1 MPSAYALGI
10 VSRNSILDFGVA
22 ERLRAFRYSFFTGGV
37 VMENGRCSAASYGSA
52 TLRTFPTIAAR
63 NKKAIVFASL
73 HQRWLRIGAADEA
86 RTRYLH
92 LGKVALYQMSY
103 GRISIVAHRA
113 FPATSIIIPQLSPL
127 VNYKF
132 AFFEKRDVSVSPPRT
147 KPRRRSSLSQLTRRK
162 FNCFPFLISL

>member
-1 MPSAYALGI
+1 MNWWMRVLQTLALPLGHVTI
-10 VSRNSILDFGVA
+10 FGATVA
-22 ERLRAFRYSFFTGGV
+22 APF
-37 VMENGRCSAASYGSA
+37 
-52 TLRTFPTIAAR
+52 
-63 NKKAIVFASL
+63 
-73 HQRWLRIGAADEA
+73 GAADEA

-103 GRISIVAHRA
+103 GRISIVARRV

-132 AFFEKRDVSVSPPRT
+132 AFFEKRDVSVPLLHT
-147 KPRRRSSLSQLTRRK
+147 KLQKRSSLPRLTRRN

>member
-1 MPSAYALGI
+1 MTNHVL
-10 VSRNSILDFGVA
+10 
-22 ERLRAFRYSFFTGGV
+22 
-37 VMENGRCSAASYGSA
+37 
-52 TLRTFPTIAAR
+52 
-63 NKKAIVFASL
+63 
-73 HQRWLRIGAADEA
+73 QWLVLSGAADEA

-132 AFFEKRDVSVSPPRT
+132 AFLEKRDVSVSPLRT
-147 KPRRRSSLSQLTRRK
+147 KLCRRSSLLQLTRRK
-162 FNCFPFLISL
+162 FNCFPFLMSL

>member
-1 MPSAYALGI
+1 MG
-10 VSRNSILDFGVA
+10 
-22 ERLRAFRYSFFTGGV
+22 
-37 VMENGRCSAASYGSA
+37 NGSCSAASYGSA
-52 TLRTFPTIAAR
+52 ALQTFQTIATQ
-63 NKKAIVFASL
+63 NKKAIAFAFL

>member
-1 MPSAYALGI
+1 M
-10 VSRNSILDFGVA
+10 NS
-22 ERLRAFRYSFFTGGV
+22 
-37 VMENGRCSAASYGSA
+37 
-52 TLRTFPTIAAR
+52 RTFDEATRIGLEPTTPSVTGWCSNQLSYR
-63 NKKAIVFASL
+63 AIL
-73 HQRWLRIGAADEA
+73 EQLLLLLNGAADEA

-103 GRISIVAHRA
+103 GRISIVARRA

-132 AFFEKRDVSVSPPRT
+132 AFFEKRDVSVSPLRT
-147 KPRRRSSLSQLTRRK
+147 KLRRRSSLLYLTRRK

>member
-1 MPSAYALGI
+1 MG
-10 VSRNSILDFGVA
+10 
-22 ERLRAFRYSFFTGGV
+22 
-37 VMENGRCSAASYGSA
+37 NGRCSAAFCESA
-52 TLRTFPTIAAR
+52 GLRVFPAIATQ
-63 NKKAIVFASL
+63 NKKAIAFAFL

-103 GRISIVAHRA
+103 GRISIVARRA

-127 VNYKF
+127 VNCKF
-132 AFFEKRDVSVSPPRT
+132 AFFEKRDVSVSPLRT
-147 KPRRRSSLSQLTRRK
+147 KLRRRSSLPQLTRRK